1 MKQAESTEKTFCR
14 LTERTMPMSN
24 SVWEPEITDHE
35 MQLENR
41 EFNLCDFALFLSVMK
56 NKTAHRNVLSIITGG
71 KKFKTEEVY
80 VEEVIL
86 NKSGSGQ
93 SV

>member
-56 NKTAHRNVLSIITGG
+56 NKTAHRKCFKYYNRG
-71 KKFKTEEVY
+71 KKFKTE
-80 VEEVIL
+80 
-86 NKSGSGQ
+86 GSICRRGDPE
-93 SV
+93 